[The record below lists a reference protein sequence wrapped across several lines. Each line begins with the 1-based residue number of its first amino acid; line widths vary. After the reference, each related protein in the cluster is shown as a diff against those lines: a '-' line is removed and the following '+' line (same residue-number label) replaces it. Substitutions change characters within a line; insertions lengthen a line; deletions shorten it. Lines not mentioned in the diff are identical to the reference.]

1 MAHHLNYLELASYVS
16 LGLGA
21 FRMLS
26 QFAIKMIAIFARDK
40 FSARAF
46 AVLRIGRRERPADA
60 FGGRTDHK
68 APAQRGELEV
78 MGTSERQPPA
88 RRDMPVVAGGQRRT
102 RHRGRHYF

>member
-26 QFAIKMIAIFARDK
+26 QFAIKMIAIFARDQ

-60 FGGRTDHK
+60 FGDRTDNK

-78 MGTSERQPPA
+78 TGASEREPPA
-88 RRDMPVVAGGQRRT
+88 GRDMHVAAGGQRRT
-102 RHRGRHYF
+102 RNYDRRYF